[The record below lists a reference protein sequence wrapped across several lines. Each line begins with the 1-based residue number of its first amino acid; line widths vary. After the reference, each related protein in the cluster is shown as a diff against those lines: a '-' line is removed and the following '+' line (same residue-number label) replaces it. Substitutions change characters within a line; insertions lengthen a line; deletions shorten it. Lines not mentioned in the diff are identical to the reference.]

1 MSLSIY
7 HGNEDWILKGF
18 GLDIEKAF
26 RRLYPTYPL
35 ERLESFTSKV
45 GQSKYHFFVQQGQL
59 MAFVEKNG
67 SEFLPQSLCIFTHF
81 DVNQF
86 PVNLLNQCRA
96 VFFMSSSQLSI
107 AVANGLDP
115 ARSYVVP
122 LGVDQQLHKMS
133 DNIY

>member
-35 ERLESFTSKV
+35 ERLESFTSKI

-59 MAFVEKNG
+59 
-67 SEFLPQSLCIFTHF
+67 LY
-81 DVNQF
+81 
-86 PVNLLNQCRA
+86 
-96 VFFMSSSQLSI
+96 FFS
-107 AVANGLDP
+107 
-115 ARSYVVP
+115 
-122 LGVDQQLHKMS
+122 
-133 DNIY
+133 